1 MESFAMF
8 TDPLAAAVAQN
19 IAFFAIASL
28 YVWIGARRAAGTALF
43 PGPRPPPDWFK
54 VWLVVIWLVGLVLPI
69 VALVVEG
76 MLGGNRDVSV
86 GLGAYL
92 AMFVAQVATELFV
105 WKRWR
110 SAIWVIVPCLY
121 LAWRLWQIWWAWSLP
136 GVAGSDLASFTCA
149 ALFVLWVINI
159 GVHFTNIPLTL
170 RWDHHPRSATFPS
183 LHDPLV
189 LTRNAHDPLD
199 VARGAKTE

>member
-1 MESFAMF
+1 MI
-8 TDPLAAAVAQN
+8 TDPLVSAVAQN
-19 IAFFAIASL
+19 IAFFAVASL
-28 YVWIGARRAAGTALF
+28 YVWIGARRVAGTAVF
-43 PGPRPPPDWFK
+43 PGPRPPPAWFK

-69 VALVVEG
+69 VALVIEG
-76 MLGGNRDVSV
+76 LLGGNRDASI

-92 AMFVAQVATELFV
+92 LMFFAQVATELFV

-110 SAIWVIVPCLY
+110 SPIWVIVPCLY
-121 LAWRLWQIWWAWSLP
+121 LAWRLWQIHWAWTLP

-189 LTRNAHDPLD
+189 LTRGAHDPLD
-199 VARGAKTE
+199 PARGAKAE

>member
-69 VALVVEG
+69 VA
-76 MLGGNRDVSV
+76 
-86 GLGAYL
+86 
-92 AMFVAQVATELFV
+92 QVATELFV

-110 SAIWVIVPCLY
+110 SPIWVIVPCLY

>member
-1 MESFAMF
+1 MFA
-8 TDPLAAAVAQN
+8 DPLLAAVAQN
-19 IAFFAIASL
+19 IAFFVIASL
-28 YVWIGARRAAGTALF
+28 YVWIGAQRAAGTAQF
-43 PGPRPPPDWFK
+43 PGPRPPPSWFK
-54 VWLVVIWLVGLVLPI
+54 VWLVVIWVVGLVLPI
-69 VALVVEG
+69 VTLVVDG
-76 MLGGNRDVSV
+76 VLGGNNDVWV

-92 AMFVAQVATELFV
+92 VMFVAQVVTELFV

-110 SAIWVIVPCLY
+110 SPIWVIVPCLY
-121 LAWRLWQIWWAWSLP
+121 LTWRLWQIWWAWTLP
-136 GVAGSDLASFTCA
+136 GVAASELASFTCA

-189 LTRNAHDPLD
+189 LTRDAHDPLD
-199 VARGAKTE
+199 PARGAKSE

>member
-1 MESFAMF
+1 MF

-43 PGPRPPPDWFK
+43 PGPRPPPGWFK

-76 MLGGNRDVSV
+76 VLGGNRDASV

-92 AMFVAQVATELFV
+92 VMFVAQVATELFV

-110 SAIWVIVPCLY
+110 SPIWVIVPCLY